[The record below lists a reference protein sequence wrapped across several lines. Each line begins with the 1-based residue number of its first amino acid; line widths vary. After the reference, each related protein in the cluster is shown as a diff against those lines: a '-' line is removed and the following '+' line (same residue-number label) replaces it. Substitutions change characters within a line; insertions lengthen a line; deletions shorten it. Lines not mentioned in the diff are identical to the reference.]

1 MTRDETLAIMSV
13 LKAAYPS
20 YYKDL
25 KRADAEA
32 VVSLWHEMFK
42 DEPAQVV
49 AVAVKAH
56 IASDVKGFP
65 PHIGAIKDAIV
76 KIKAPDQMTA
86 LEAWTIVR
94 NAIRGASMSLSSRR
108 IDSNGVL
115 SDKVSAE
122 VNFEKLPPILQRL
135 VGSPSQLAQ
144 WEDMSTEIID
154 SVVASNFQRSYNAR
168 AAHERE
174 YLTLPAEVRGLMDQL
189 SEGMRIPEL
198 TAGERVTDG

>member
-86 LEAWTIVR
+86 LEAWAIVR
-94 NAIRGASMSLSSRR
+94 NAIRGASMSLSSRMFQ
-108 IDSNGVL
+108 NGVL
-115 SDKVSAE
+115 SDKTSAE

-168 AAHERE
+168 TAHERE
-174 YLTLPAEVRGLMDQL
+174 YLTLPAEVRGMMDQL

-198 TAGERVTDG
+198 TAGERVTE